1 MSLRHWVILCLLMA
15 AEVVAGFESSMVL
28 AALPSWLRIYGDP
41 IGPGWTVSAYL
52 LVASASAALCGRLGD
67 LFGRKNML
75 MVVIGAAC
83 VGSIVSAAAPNLT
96 WIIIG
101 RAIQGLAGAI
111 VPLCIGLAREHLP
124 RDRVG
129 FAIGFIIAMTAGA
142 TAAGFLLGGVLTD
155 HLGPQSIFTAS
166 AIAAAI
172 VIVIVSVGLPRSTPL
187 KVSGPIDWLGGVLFA
202 PAVAALLVVASYGVR
217 WGWTSPAVL
226 ALGIGGVVTLA
237 IWVWHELRVAEPL
250 IDVRLLANRNTA
262 LANLTIACA
271 AAGIIQSTQVA
282 SLILQ
287 QPAWTLV
294 GLGTTAT
301 VAGLMKFPGMIAG
314 IFASIW
320 AGWVS
325 DRRGGRLAML
335 VGCSMM
341 AVAGLLGAL
350 EHGSVALILVFVVIS
365 QSGMAASYTG
375 IPKVI
380 VDGSPNSRTSEAT
393 GVMTVTRTM
402 SQAIGSQMVAVL
414 LATSVVVGPAGKSF
428 PDDSAFTLVF
438 WYMTALALL
447 GIVFSSLV
455 TQSERSAKA
464 TAPAAKA
471 PAG

>member
-1 MSLRHWVILCLLMA
+1 MV
-15 AEVVAGFESSMVL
+15 AEIVAGFESSMVL
-28 AALPSWLRIYGDP
+28 AALPSWFRIYGDP
-41 IGPGWTVSAYL
+41 IGPGWIVSAYL

-67 LFGRKNML
+67 LFGRKNVL
-75 MVVIGAAC
+75 MFVITAAC
-83 VGSIVSAAAPNLT
+83 LGSIVSAVAPSLA

-111 VPLCIGLAREHLP
+111 IPLCIGLAREHLP
-124 RDRVG
+124 RERIG
-129 FAIGFIIAMTAGA
+129 FAIGFIGAMTAGA
-142 TAAGFLLGGVLTD
+142 TAAGFLLGGILTD
-155 HLGPQSIFTAS
+155 HFGPQSIFTAS
-166 AIAAAI
+166 AITAALVLA
-172 VIVIVSVGLPRSTPL
+172 VVSLGLPRSTPL
-187 KVSGPIDWLGGVLFA
+187 TLSGPIDWLGGVLFA
-202 PAVAALLVVASYGVR
+202 PAVAALLVVASYGGR
-217 WGWTSPAVL
+217 WGWTTPAVL
-226 ALGIGGVVTLA
+226 ALGIGGAATLA
-237 IWVWHELRVAEPL
+237 IWVWHERRVPDPL

-271 AAGIIQSTQVA
+271 AAGVIQSTQVA

-287 QPAWTLV
+287 QPVWTLV

-301 VAGLMKFPGMIAG
+301 VAGLMKFPGMVAG

-335 VGCSMM
+335 VGCGTM
-341 AVAGLLGAL
+341 ALAGVLGAFA
-350 EHGSVALILVFVVIS
+350 HDSVALILVFVVIS
-365 QSGMAASYTG
+365 QSGMAASYAG

-428 PDDSAFTLVF
+428 PDDRAFTLVF
-438 WYMTALALL
+438 WYMAALAVL

-455 TQSERSAKA
+455 TQSERPAKA
-464 TAPAAKA
+464 AVPAARA